1 MNLEHQSLGFDSVDR
16 IPEAR
21 AAISVQSSDNPTETA
36 DNCLGFRTGEF
47 VVYPAHGV
55 GQISAIEVQ
64 TVAGASLEFFVIY
77 FAKSKMR
84 LRVPTRK
91 AAGVGMRK
99 PSSPAATQQV
109 RRILSQVVPKAR
121 SNWSRLVKEYET
133 KIKSGDITALA
144 EAVRDLCRRSANAE
158 QSYSERQLYTAAL
171 DRLSEEVAL
180 VESITEEKA
189 ALEFETLL
197 MNRLGRT
204 R

>member
-84 LRVPTRK
+84 LRVPTRD
-91 AAGVGMRK
+91 RK
-99 PSSPAATQQV
+99 S
-109 RRILSQVVPKAR
+109 VV
-121 SNWSRLVKEYET
+121 
-133 KIKSGDITALA
+133 
-144 EAVRDLCRRSANAE
+144 
-158 QSYSERQLYTAAL
+158 
-171 DRLSEEVAL
+171 
-180 VESITEEKA
+180 
-189 ALEFETLL
+189 
-197 MNRLGRT
+197 
-204 R
+204 